1 LQGRRHARTS
11 AFTFFNSILPLKIT
25 CFEEKIYRNGEEGEE
40 GGEKEN
46 LSVKPSSTL
55 R

>member
-1 LQGRRHARTS
+1 
-11 AFTFFNSILPLKIT
+11 LKT
-25 CFEEKIYRNGEEGEE
+25 TYFEEKIYRNGEEGEE

-46 LSVKPSSTL
+46 LSVKPSSTYSPS